1 MSSCTSLRAGPKPN
15 PGVERAYRN
24 SAPAAPTDLWLAG
37 NEGRPAAALELQLG
51 GDGLRRYPNTAE
63 VAACAGERFGV
74 AADQVLV
81 TAGADDALLR
91 IALAFLAP
99 GRSAVV
105 PSPTFEMIPRY
116 TAVAGGELIEV
127 PWEPGAP
134 YPVDAALD
142 ALREDSSLL
151 YVVSPNNPTGAVATA
166 EDVLRACDAAPD
178 ALVVVD
184 QAYGEFADEDLTEA
198 ALSRPNAVVLRTMSK
213 AYGAA
218 GLRVGF
224 AIGRPE
230 LLRVLE
236 AAGNPY
242 PCAAP
247 SLDAALQLLGMDVE
261 GSVETVRAERTALV
275 ERLRALGLDAA
286 PSQGNFVHAR
296 TPAADALRAR
306 VAEEGIAIRSFGR
319 SVRITCPANEKDFE
333 RLLAALEV
341 ACLEVLS

>member
-1 MSSCTSLRAGPKPN
+1 MSSSTTLRAGPRPN
-15 PGVERAYRN
+15 PGVLRPYQS

-37 NEGRPAAALELQLG
+37 NECRPAAALELRLG
-51 GDGLRRYPNTAE
+51 GDGLRRYPSTAE
-63 VAACAGERFGV
+63 VAARAAERFGV
-74 AADQVLV
+74 AADRVLV

-99 GRSAVV
+99 GRSAVA

-116 TAVAGGELIEV
+116 AALAGGELIEV
-127 PWEPGAP
+127 PWEPGTP
-134 YPVDAALD
+134 YPLGEALG
-142 ALREDSSLL
+142 ALREDSSLV

-166 EDVLRACDAAPD
+166 EDVLRVCDEAPD

-230 LLRVLE
+230 LLRILE

-247 SLDAALQLLGMDVE
+247 SLDAALRLLGADVR
-261 GSVETVRAERTALV
+261 GSIEAVRA
-275 ERLRALGLDAA
+275 RL
-286 PSQGNFVHAR
+286 
-296 TPAADALRAR
+296 
-306 VAEEGIAIRSFGR
+306 AEEGIAIRSLGR
-319 SVRITCPANEKDFE
+319 AVRITCPASAGDFE

-341 ACLEVLS
+341 SFREVLS

>member
-1 MSSCTSLRAGPKPN
+1 MSPSTTRRAGPRPN
-15 PGVERAYRN
+15 PGIQRPYRDQ
-24 SAPAAPTDLWLAG
+24 APTAPTDLRLAG
-37 NEGRPAAALELQLG
+37 NEGQPAAALELRLG
-51 GDGLRRYPNTAE
+51 RDRLRRYPSTAE
-63 VAACAGERFGV
+63 VAGRAAERFGV

-116 TAVAGGELIEV
+116 ATVAGGDVVEV

-134 YPVDAALD
+134 YPLDAALG
-142 ALREDSSLL
+142 AVREDSSLV

-166 EDVLRACDAAPD
+166 ADVLRACDEAPD

-184 QAYGEFADEDLTEA
+184 QAYGEFADEDLTGA

-224 AIGRPE
+224 AVGRPE

-247 SLDAALQLLGMDVE
+247 SLDAALQLLGTDLDASIE
-261 GSVETVRAERTALV
+261 AVRAERVVLV

-286 PSQGNFVHAR
+286 PSQGNFVYAR
-296 TPAADALRAR
+296 TPAADALRVR
-306 VAEEGIAIRSFGR
+306 VAEEGVAIRSFGR
-319 SVRITCPANEKDFE
+319 AVRVTCPASARDFQ
-333 RLLAALEV
+333 RLLTALEV
-341 ACLEVLS
+341 ACQEVLS

>member
-1 MSSCTSLRAGPKPN
+1 MSSSTTLRVGPRPN
-15 PGVERAYRN
+15 PGVARPYR
-24 SAPAAPTDLWLAG
+24 SPAPAAPTDLWLAG

-63 VAACAGERFGV
+63 VAARAAERFGV
-74 AADQVLV
+74 ATDQVLV

-116 TAVAGGELIEV
+116 AAVAGGELIEV
-127 PWEPGAP
+127 PWEPDAP
-134 YPVDAALD
+134 FPLGAALD
-142 ALREDSSLL
+142 ALRDDSSLL

-166 EDVLRACDAAPD
+166 EDVLRACDAAPE

-230 LLRVLE
+230 LLRILQ

-247 SLDAALQLLGMDVE
+247 SLDAALRLLAMDVSE
-261 GSVETVRAERTALV
+261 SVEAVRAERAALV

-306 VAEEGIAIRSFGR
+306 VAEEGIAIRSLGR
-319 SVRITCPANEKDFE
+319 AVRITCPANAKDFE

-341 ACLEVLS
+341 ACPEVLS

>member
-1 MSSCTSLRAGPKPN
+1 MSPSSTASAGPKPN
-15 PGVERAYRN
+15 PGIERPYQN
-24 SAPAAPTDLWLAG
+24 PAPTAPTDLWLAG
-37 NEGRPAAALELQLG
+37 NEGRPAAALELELA
-51 GDGLRRYPNTAE
+51 GDGLRRYPSTAE
-63 VAACAGERFGV
+63 VAARAAERFGV

-116 TAVAGGELIEV
+116 ATVAGGEIIDV

-134 YPVDAALD
+134 FPLDAALG
-142 ALREDSSLL
+142 ALREDTSLL

-166 EDVLRACDAAPD
+166 EDVLRACDEAPD

-230 LLRVLE
+230 LLRVLK

-247 SLDAALQLLGMDVE
+247 SLDAALQLLGTDVSDSIE
-261 GSVETVRAERTALV
+261 AVRSERAILV
-275 ERLRALGLDAA
+275 ERLRGLGLDAA
-286 PSQGNFVHAR
+286 PSQGNFVYAR
-296 TPAADALRAR
+296 TPAADPLRAR

-319 SVRITCPANEKDFE
+319 AVRITCPANAADFE
-333 RLLAALEV
+333 RLLAALEIS
-341 ACLEVLS
+341 CKEVLS

>member
-1 MSSCTSLRAGPKPN
+1 MSACTILRAGPKPN
-15 PGVERAYRN
+15 PGVERPYRN
-24 SAPAAPTDLWLAG
+24 SAPTAPTDLWLAG
-37 NEGRPAAALELQLG
+37 NEGRPAAALELKLG
-51 GDGLRRYPNTAE
+51 RDALRRYPDTAE
-63 VAACAGERFGV
+63 VAARAAERFGV

-134 YPVDAALD
+134 YPLEAALD
-142 ALREDSSLL
+142 ALRGDSSLL

-184 QAYGEFADEDLTEA
+184 QAYGEFADEDLTAA

-247 SLDAALQLLGMDVE
+247 SLDAALRLLGTNIE
-261 GSVETVRAERTALV
+261 GSVEAVRAERAVLV

-319 SVRITCPANEKDFE
+319 AVRITCPANAEDFE